1 MNQPTMTN
9 EQFALWITLQTRS
22 TFSLP
27 EADKILAWLEA
38 KDPKNETLTMT
49 VPVSEEVYQLA
60 KSLDKQKPYTTKKK

>member
-22 TFSLP
+22 TFSLS
-27 EADKILAWLEA
+27 EADKILAWLEG

-49 VPVSEEVYQLA
+49 VPVSEEIYQFA
-60 KSLDKQKPYTTKKK
+60 KTLDKQKPYTTKKK

>member
-38 KDPKNETLTMT
+38 KNSKKPEPITL
-49 VPVSEEVYQLA
+49 
-60 KSLDKQKPYTTKKK
+60 KKK